1 MSATRR
7 RPATWSTPGLVPSPA
22 PATAL
27 PAATAVTRN
36 GGDSPPAPTP
46 FIITLASPLSRVRW
60 LPPGAAFG
68 GPATPAAVLAV
79 GMASGDAGGDTVA
92 LYAATAIDG
101 VASVEPLAGGGSEG
115 RVAHPGRVAGLAPA
129 ADGAGVHVA
138 SAAGSLATLWQ
149 EDDGGLRLEPA
160 GRLPGTEAAVGVAVL
175 SGGGVAL
182 AGAHGTVGLF
192 DPARGG
198 GGGGVGGG
206 GGGDPVA
213 TIRHVDPVGA
223 TAAAAAGPQLAA
235 VAGVA
240 GGIALVDSRAPVV
253 TGRLGGVS
261 GGLVTCLVGD
271 VAAPAYLLGGTEAG
285 ELVVWDRR
293 YAASSSAGVTG
304 GAGDAGGGG
313 RGEPLARTRLH
324 AGPLW
329 EVALS
334 AGGTAFT
341 AGEDGLVYAVDFAA
355 ASRSGVLGGSGTAGA
370 GGRAR
375 AGGARG
381 GGVWEAPVSSRHVRL
396 LAGGRLGV
404 NSVDVHGGSGLVA
417 WCGDG
422 GGLAV
427 SAEGL

>member
-1 MSATRR
+1 M
-7 RPATWSTPGLVPSPA
+7 G
-22 PATAL
+22 
-27 PAATAVTRN
+27 
-36 GGDSPPAPTP
+36 PPALAP

-79 GMASGDAGGDTVA
+79 GTASGDAGGDFVA
-92 LYAATAIDG
+92 LYAATAVDG
-101 VASVEPLAGGGSEG
+101 VASVEPLGGGGSEG
-115 RVAHPGRVAGLAPA
+115 GVPHPGRVAGLVPA

-149 EDDGGLRLEPA
+149 EDDGGLRLEPT
-160 GRLPGTEAAVGVAVL
+160 GRLPGAEAAVGVAVL

-192 DPARGG
+192 DPAGGGGGRGG
-198 GGGGVGGG
+198 GGRG

-213 TIRHVDPVGA
+213 AVRHVDPVGA
-223 TAAAAAGPQLAA
+223 TAAAAAGPQLVA

-240 GGIALVDSRAPVV
+240 GGVALVDSRAPGV
-253 TGRLGGVS
+253 TGRLGGVG
-261 GGLVTCLVGD
+261 GGLITCLVGD

-293 YAASSSAGVTG
+293 YAAPPSAGVAG
-304 GAGDAGGGG
+304 GAGAAGDGG

-334 AGGTAFT
+334 AGGTALT

-355 ASRSGVLGGSGTAGA
+355 ASRAGVLGGGGTGGG
-370 GGRAR
+370 GGRMGAR
-375 AGGARG
+375 GARG
-381 GGVWEAPVSSRHVRL
+381 GGVWEAPLSSRHVRL